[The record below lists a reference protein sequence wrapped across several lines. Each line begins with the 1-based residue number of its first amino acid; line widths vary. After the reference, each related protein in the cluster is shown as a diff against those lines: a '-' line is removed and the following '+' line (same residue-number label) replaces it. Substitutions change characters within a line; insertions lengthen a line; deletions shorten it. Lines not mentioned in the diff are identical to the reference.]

1 MVRGRG
7 SRVDVHRPREEKPP
21 KPEPTADELRAQ
33 GLNETRD
40 YIREARNVL
49 NDVLEYLAKLD
60 VRITA
65 AEIRR
70 LEAENANAAAR
81 QESEERR

>member
-1 MVRGRG
+1 
-7 SRVDVHRPREEKPP
+7 
-21 KPEPTADELRAQ
+21 
-33 GLNETRD
+33 
-40 YIREARNVL
+40 
-49 NDVLEYLAKLD
+49 